1 MEKIKVKE
9 TKGGIREKREIKK
22 GWITAAIKGKFYIKL
37 HSVKLSPLVTGTPP
51 LLSQIV

>member
-9 TKGGIREKREIKK
+9 TKGGIREEREIKK
-22 GWITAAIKGKFYIKL
+22 GWITAAIKGKICVKL
-37 HSVKLSPLVTGTPP
+37 HPVKLGPLVTGTPP